1 MQKRLLVLVFFL
13 LGYVATFSQY
23 YLRGDIKDEK
33 GRPLTGVAIYPY
45 SRIKLPVYSGAGG
58 SFGIPIPVT
67 IDSVLFVFNGYE
79 QLVKRLET
87 SKFQSIVM
95 RMTQATLS
103 TMKNRLASVTKNL
116 TATQAANFSTLGE
129 SYSSLVE
136 NSFVKAEAY
145 PETGFSLAVDKAS
158 YSNIRR
164 FLMNEMKVPVDAVR
178 IEEMLNYFSLS
189 TILSNNDNKDF
200 RLSTEITNC
209 PWNTEHK
216 LMFVNVAAPKLALNE
231 LPSSNLVFLIDV
243 SGSMDKPNRLPIVQS
258 GLKMLAEHLREK
270 DTISIMTYGSGVA
283 IRLFPTSGNDK
294 QRIKEVIDSLSANG
308 DSPGE
313 GAIRSAYTLAKQ
325 MFQKGGNNRIIL
337 ATDGDF
343 NVGQTSDADLEE
355 LIITYRNTG
364 IYLTCL
370 GVGMGNYKDSKLEI
384 LAKKGNGNFA
394 YLDNV
399 QEAEKVLVKEFTQ
412 TMFAVANDA
421 YINLR
426 FNPAIVK
433 EYRLIG
439 FDNKQAALEDTT
451 SGIEGGEVG
460 SGHCG
465 MAIFELIT
473 NAEPNADLRLA
484 DLFLYYKQPH
494 NNQIISKQFMAP
506 YSFINFNETAPNLRF
521 ASCVAMFG
529 LLLKQS
535 DYIKNYNYEDL
546 LSIAETAAA
555 KDFSQQE
562 FLTLIRK
569 ADKVYNPTKKKK
581 RGNAK

>member
-1 MQKRLLVLVFFL
+1 MQKRLLVLLQFL
-13 LGYVATFSQY
+13 LGYSAVFSQY

-58 SFGIPIPVT
+58 SFGVPVPVT
-67 IDSVLFVFNGYE
+67 SDSVLFVFNGYE
-79 QLVKRLET
+79 QVVKRLET
-87 SKFQSIVM
+87 VKFQSITM

-103 TMKNRLASVTKNL
+103 TMKNKLASVTKNL
-116 TATQAANFSTLGE
+116 TATQNVNLSGLGE
-129 SYSSLVE
+129 SYSNLIE
-136 NSFVKAEAY
+136 NSFVSANAY
-145 PETGFSLAVDKAS
+145 PETSFSLSVDKAS

-178 IEEMLNYFSLS
+178 IEEMLNYFNLGAADF
-189 TILSNNDNKDF
+189 NNDNKNF
-200 RLSTEITNC
+200 RLTTDVTDC
-209 PWNTEHK
+209 PWNNEHK
-216 LMFVNVAAPKLALNE
+216 LMFVNIAAPKLTLDE

-283 IRLFPTSGNDK
+283 IRLFPTSGK
-294 QRIKEVIDSLSANG
+294 EKERIKEVIDSLSANG

-325 MFQKGGNNRIIL
+325 MFQKDGNNRIIL

-343 NVGQTSDADLEE
+343 NVGQTSDTELED

-370 GVGMGNYKDSKLEI
+370 GVGMGNYKDSKLEV

-399 QEAEKVLVKEFTQ
+399 FEAEKVLVKEFTQ
-412 TMFAVANDA
+412 TLFAVANDA
-421 YINLR
+421 YINLS
-426 FNPAIVK
+426 FNPAVVK

-439 FDNKQAALEDTT
+439 FDNKQAALQDTS

-460 SGHCG
+460 SGHYG
-465 MAIFELIT
+465 MAIFELVTI
-473 NAEPNADLRLA
+473 ADPNADIKLA
-484 DLFLYYKQPH
+484 DLFLQYKQP
-494 NNQIISKQFMAP
+494 NSTQIISKQ
-506 YSFINFNETAPNLRF
+506 YTASCHAIAFEDAKPALRF
-521 ASCVAMFG
+521 ASSVAMFG
-529 LLLKQS
+529 MLLKQS
-535 DYIKNYNYEDL
+535 DYIKKQGYEDL
-546 LSIAETAAA
+546 LAIAESAAT
-555 KDFSQQE
+555 KDFPQQE

-569 ADKVYNPTKKKK
+569 ADKVYNPNKRKK
-581 RGNAK
+581 R